1 MENNN
6 EQKPITQ
13 EELVATLLKFSDEI
27 LFPMM
32 QTMSDE
38 TNQRI
43 DDLKQEVTGIKQE
56 VTGIKQEV
64 TGIKQEVAGIND
76 RLDEHE
82 TLIYRL
88 IENGDKTDRRL
99 SNMEKQLAGLRQVES
114 EDVVAVNDDV
124 VKVKKIVQNHELR
137 LRALEA

>member
-1 MENNN
+1 MENN

-27 LFPMM
+27 LFPAM

-43 DDLKQEVTGIKQE
+43 DDLKQEITQEITGIN
-56 VTGIKQEV
+56 G
-64 TGIKQEVAGIND
+64 

-88 IENGDKTDRRL
+88 IENGEKTDRRL
-99 SNMEKQLAGLRQVES
+99 NSIEKKIDNLIKVEN
-114 EDVVAVNDDV
+114 EDVCALGEDT
-124 VKVKKIVQNHELR
+124 VKIKKMLQNHELR
-137 LRALEA
+137 LQRLGV